1 MEAML
6 NKKIAW
12 LIAML
17 LVGGSLSSYSALAS
31 EKKAETETD
40 SSVVV
45 IVNSENEI
53 HDISSVELKR
63 IYLGKINYWDNRE
76 IILKATLKTG
86 SSLQEF
92 WLSSVLEVTTREYQQ
107 IWIKN
112 IFTGKA
118 DPPESFATV
127 KKVIEFVSENPEAIG
142 FVLEADSL
150 PVSVKTITVDG
161 SNQLKREDN

>member
-1 MEAML
+1 MEAMTP
-6 NKKIAW
+6 KKLTW
-12 LIAML
+12 LLAIL
-17 LVGGSLSSYSALAS
+17 LVAGSLSFYSALAS
-31 EKKAETETD
+31 EKKAETETG

-45 IVNSENEI
+45 IVNLENEI
-53 HDISSVELKR
+53 DDISSVELKR
-63 IYLGKINYWDNRE
+63 IYLGKINYWDNKE

-92 WLSSVLEVTTREYQQ
+92 WLSSVLEVTIREYQQ
-107 IWIKN
+107 IWLKN

-127 KKVIEFVSENPEAIG
+127 KKLIEFVRENPEAIG
-142 FVLEADSL
+142 FVSEADSL
-150 PVSVKTITVDG
+150 PVLVKTITVDG

>member
-1 MEAML
+1 MEAMTP
-6 NKKIAW
+6 KKLTW
-12 LIAML
+12 LLAIL
-17 LVGGSLSSYSALAS
+17 LVAGSLSFYSASAG
-31 EKKAETETD
+31 EKKTEAETD

-45 IVNSENEI
+45 IVNLENEI
-53 HDISSVELKR
+53 DDISSIELKR
-63 IYLGKINYWDNRE
+63 IYFGKINYWDNNG

-86 SSLQEF
+86 SEIQEF

-107 IWIKN
+107 IWLKN

>member
-1 MEAML
+1 MEAMTP
-6 NKKIAW
+6 KKLTW
-12 LIAML
+12 LLAIL
-17 LVGGSLSSYSALAS
+17 LVAGSLSFYSASAG
-31 EKKAETETD
+31 EKKTEAETD

-45 IVNSENEI
+45 IVNLENEI
-53 HDISSVELKR
+53 DDISSIELKR
-63 IYLGKINYWDNRE
+63 IYFGKINYWDNNG

-107 IWIKN
+107 IWLKN